1 MPKSKEA
8 HGSRYHYC
16 SPNTDLLG
24 WIIEKVTGTSFGN
37 YFSKEIFQKCN
48 PQYNA
53 FITLD
58 HENSPRTAGGI
69 CMVIDDLAQVAEMV
83 CDWYAIQS
91 EMGTDFRSFIRK
103 DAPKRWG
110 FTTTS
115 KIYKTIKRFVDL
127 LLDPVFK

>member
-37 YFSKEIFQKCN
+37 YFSKEIFQKCS

-58 HENSPRTAGGI
+58 DENSPRTAGGI
-69 CMVIDDLAQVAEMV
+69 CMVIAHIVQN
-83 CDWYAIQS
+83 
-91 EMGTDFRSFIRK
+91 G
-103 DAPKRWG
+103 
-110 FTTTS
+110 
-115 KIYKTIKRFVDL
+115 IKQALRINKYMLVEFMAKKFGLTL
-127 LLDPVFK
+127 LMKFQLLCSHQENSP